1 MLKEKLNSLVSIIVK
16 TGNANEVIL
25 FGSQA
30 TGNANEYSD
39 IDLCV
44 ISDNVTERRPV
55 LLRSI
60 YREISHIQNTPV
72 DIVLYHKNDFYE
84 RAETSNTFEN
94 RIMREG
100 VKLYGHRCVAC
111 D

>member
-1 MLKEKLNSLVSIIVK
+1 MNSMLEEKLNSLVSVIVK

-30 TGNANEYSD
+30 TGNANDDSD

-44 ISDNVTERRPV
+44 ISDNVTERTPV
-55 LLRSI
+55 LLRSM
-60 YREISHIQNTPV
+60 YREVSRIQNTPV
-72 DIVLYHKNDFYE
+72 DIVLYRKNDFYE
-84 RAETSNTFEN
+84 RAEILNTFEN

-100 VKLYGHRCVAC
+100 VKLYGH
-111 D
+111 